1 MPMITCARQ
10 KRTQLLKWM
19 IIRAVPLLNTFR
31 PRSAWQHSLE
41 ELRHFPPNTWGAELA
56 TFLDARRFSDFLTNY
71 EAHDAFHTL
80 LDYDT
85 NVIGELRLQA
95 FMVGNR
101 SASFAGRVLLGA
113 GLLILPELWPQLG
126 YDMSRGRQSDCVGQW
141 RVPTLL
147 SCNIAPL
154 QARIAKRVDVLSTF
168 S

>member
-1 MPMITCARQ
+1 M
-10 KRTQLLKWM
+10 
-19 IIRAVPLLNTFR
+19 
-31 PRSAWQHSLE
+31 
-41 ELRHFPPNTWGAELA
+41 
-56 TFLDARRFSDFLTNY
+56 TNY
-71 EAHDAFHTL
+71 EVHDAFHTL